1 MKLSLSFDVS
11 TGGVGSRFERLTV
24 LSIYDN
30 LFLIINRL
38 SFYQQIIVMTSIQLI
53 GLIALLFFTC
63 SGCAR
68 EILLVK
74 NIDPAPY
81 AINGKIYYPMKR
93 VQPGFSI
100 QGTASWYGPSYHGRK
115 TASGEVYNMHALTA
129 AHKTLPLNTL
139 VRVTNL
145 ANGRDVVVRVNDR
158 GPFVGDRVIDLSFGA
173 AKQIGMVRP
182 GTAPV
187 RVAVIGPEKPN
198 LAFKEPALSKE
209 DGKLHAPNPYFR
221 KS

>member
-1 MKLSLSFDVS
+1 
-11 TGGVGSRFERLTV
+11 
-24 LSIYDN
+24 
-30 LFLIINRL
+30 
-38 SFYQQIIVMTSIQLI
+38 MTSIQLI
-53 GLIALLFFTC
+53 GLVSFLLLMSSC
-63 SGCAR
+63 CATKTP
-68 EILLVK
+68 IVK
-74 NIDPAPY
+74 NIDPASY
-81 AINGKIYYPMKR
+81 AVNGKIYCPMKR

-100 QGTASWYGPSYHGRK
+100 QGPASWYGPGYHGRK

-129 AHKTLPLNTL
+129 AHKTLPLNTI

-145 ANGRDVVVRVNDR
+145 INGRDVVVRVNDR
-158 GPFVGDRVIDLSFGA
+158 GPFVGDRVVDLSFGA

-209 DGKLHAPNPYFR
+209 DGKSHSHNPYFR
-221 KS
+221 KG